1 MEKLYVIYG
10 NKGEEM
16 ARAIMEQMN
25 IARDLEAIKK
35 ENPLICLKPNLV
47 VAQPAQWGATTDPE
61 LVKGIIGYLREHGYT
76 NIAIMEGSWVGDDTT
91 KAFFHASA
99 VTFALHATKRGYL
112 S

>member
-1 MEKLYVIYG
+1 
-10 NKGEEM
+10 M

-99 VTFALHATKRGYL
+99 VTFALHATKRG
-112 S
+112 